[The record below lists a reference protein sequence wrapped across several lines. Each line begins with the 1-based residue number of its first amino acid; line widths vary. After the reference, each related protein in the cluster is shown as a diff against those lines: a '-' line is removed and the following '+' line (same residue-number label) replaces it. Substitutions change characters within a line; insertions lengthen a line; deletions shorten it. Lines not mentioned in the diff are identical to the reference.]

1 MQRFYFCCLII
12 EAGIVGNDRDEI
24 LINYAKVKERKKKP
38 PKEGRILKEKINI
51 IDNKIELKIIE
62 DIKFVLQ
69 LQMTHV
75 KIIQAYISAQ
85 M

>member
-1 MQRFYFCCLII
+1 MQGFYFCCLII
-12 EAGIVGNDRDEI
+12 EAGIVGNDRDET
-24 LINYAKVKERKKKP
+24 LINYAKVKERKKKL
-38 PKEGRILKEKINI
+38 PKKGLILEEKISI

-62 DIKFVLQ
+62 DIKFVLK

>member
-12 EAGIVGNDRDEI
+12 EAGIVGNDRDET

-38 PKEGRILKEKINI
+38 AKKGLILKEKINI

>member
-1 MQRFYFCCLII
+1 M
-12 EAGIVGNDRDEI
+12 
-24 LINYAKVKERKKKP
+24 KERKKQP
-38 PKEGRILKEKINI
+38 PKKGLTLKEKINI
-51 IDNKIELKIIE
+51 IDNKIELKIIT

-75 KIIQAYISAQ
+75 KIIQANISAE